1 MTTERTPAEHRA
13 CDSPTLICPHALTR
27 CGGFVQERHVKH
39 CRVCQNP
46 WPCDASLYA
55 TQLAEAQ
62 AQVAAIRELSV
73 KSGYCLFCSKRGA
86 HHLACPVLNLQAAAT
101 RYTEQAEQRGAAKA
115 AMSAR
120 LVRVSV
126 ELFDLPIFGMRN
138 ERGDH
143 ITAEWG
149 EPDRFGVY
157 EPTLTQHTDDN
168 LVEKA
173 LSVERIAAALRH
185 AEGNYL
191 IFDSPTAVAD
201 LAAALREALLSDSE
215 GAKR

>member
-62 AQVAAIRELSV
+62 AQVATRDGQITALLEIVNEATAEIVRIDPHVQMTGFDPAQDLIDIV
-73 KSGYCLFCSKRGA
+73 
-86 HHLACPVLNLQAAAT
+86 PIAT
-101 RYTEQAEQRGAAKA
+101 RYTEQAEQRGA
-115 AMSAR
+115 
-120 LVRVSV
+120 
-126 ELFDLPIFGMRN
+126 
-138 ERGDH
+138 
-143 ITAEWG
+143 
-149 EPDRFGVY
+149 
-157 EPTLTQHTDDN
+157 
-168 LVEKA
+168 EKV
-173 LSVERIAAALRH
+173 LSVERIAAALGH

-201 LAAALREALLSDSE
+201 LAAALRDALLSDSATLRATEE
-215 GAKR
+215 GAETER